1 MGLLESGSIYL
12 HPMCWDPQEPGGTH
26 IQSEVSQP
34 GPMDL
39 RTNPGSCSCS
49 LVHTHRPRSPF
60 YLMNIKAVT
69 LQAHYCQVLFVCN
82 VRRLITAHL

>member
-39 RTNPGSCSCS
+39 RTNPGTVF
-49 LVHTHRPRSPF
+49 LFLLFGAHTQTKIPF
-60 YLMNIKAVT
+60 LSHEY
-69 LQAHYCQVLFVCN
+69 
-82 VRRLITAHL
+82 